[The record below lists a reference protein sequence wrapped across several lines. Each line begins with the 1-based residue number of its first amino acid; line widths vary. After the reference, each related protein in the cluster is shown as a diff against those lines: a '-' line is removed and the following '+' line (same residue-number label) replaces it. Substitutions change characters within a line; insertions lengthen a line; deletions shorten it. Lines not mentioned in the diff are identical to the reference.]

1 MNTRGE
7 IFAIIQ
13 ALSQVIKVLQFMT
26 KIKFRV
32 LDRNNLNNVK
42 KITLKK
48 QVVIFYSMDLV
59 KYKDII

>member
-59 KYKDII
+59 KYKNII